1 MKTNTT
7 KPLLKWSHITPEEL
21 VIMEKQMFGVIEE
34 KYIEEDGLD
43 IIKDCP
49 KIIYDLTEFYMDFIE
64 EELFWRENNDWR
76 FNCSFEDYDEFRK
89 SMYMFVG
96 TVHLKLLEKKGLLDR
111 YNRWFSKSK
120 LFQV

>member
-1 MKTNTT
+1 MKTSTT

-21 VIMEKQMFGVIEE
+21 VIMEKQMVGVIEE

-49 KIIYDLTEFYMDFIE
+49 QIISDLTEFYTDFIE

>member
-1 MKTNTT
+1 M
-7 KPLLKWSHITPEEL
+7 KWSHITPEEL
-21 VIMEKQMFGVIEE
+21 VIMEKQMVGVIEE

-76 FNCSFEDYDEFRK
+76 FNCSFEDYDDFRK

-96 TVHLKLLEKKGLLDR
+96 SVHLKLLEKKGLLDK
-111 YNRWFSKSK
+111 YHRWFSKSK